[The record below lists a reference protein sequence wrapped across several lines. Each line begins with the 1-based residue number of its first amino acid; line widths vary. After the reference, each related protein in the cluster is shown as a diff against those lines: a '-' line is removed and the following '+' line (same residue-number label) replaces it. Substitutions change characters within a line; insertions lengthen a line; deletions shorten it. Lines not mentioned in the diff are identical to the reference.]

1 MLCLLNREG
10 GWEGRRGV
18 ELLLYVQPKLNF
30 QCDAASEKKNPQ
42 QSSPMLSF

>member
-1 MLCLLNREG
+1 MLCVLNRER

-30 QCDAASEKKNPQ
+30 QYDAASENKNPQ
-42 QSSPMLSF
+42 QRSSMLSF